1 MKPRNIIVLVI
12 CIVVGV
18 GVWHFFLRRAAPPV
32 KDLGGE
38 KLPPARPAETQAER
52 EARWSREAKT
62 AFAAAITNDLP
73 GHKRTIRTEN
83 TIVTSQPVS
92 NWTANAAVEYVDQN
106 GNFGRT
112 TLFWKFEISNDEV
125 RIILVPY

>member
-1 MKPRNIIVLVI
+1 MKPRNIIGFVI
-12 CIVVGV
+12 FIVVAV
-18 GVWHFFLRRAAPPV
+18 GVWQFVLRREVPPV
-32 KDLGGE
+32 KDPGV

-62 AFAAAITNDLP
+62 AFVAAITNDLP
-73 GHKRTIRTEN
+73 GHKRTIRTED
-83 TIVTSQPVS
+83 TIVSSQPVS

-106 GNFGRT
+106 GNFART
-112 TLFWKFEISNDEV
+112 TLFWKFEITNDAA